1 MIGFWKWLELACWH
15 DARMLMLVANMSAL
29 LFAAFMLFLYVGVV
43 LLPLPLGIGGAFL
56 LALCRRWKQD
66 VKNNVWYLQEA
77 VEE

>member
-1 MIGFWKWLELACWH
+1 MIRFWKWLELACRH

-43 LLPLPLGIGGAFL
+43 LLPLPLGISGAFL
-56 LALCRRWKQD
+56 LALRWRWKRD
-66 VKNNVWYLQEA
+66 VERGVWYLQEV